1 MGDEGEGQAGQGSGA
16 GANQGAGAGA
26 SSTLGAGSA
35 EGSNQAEEL
44 VPIERVRGL
53 QSVNDRLRAELG
65 ELRAELD
72 GAKQSAEAAGAAI
85 SEAAGQALANL
96 KRALHAENAG
106 RVVPELIVGDTFDA
120 LEASVEVAK
129 AAFDR
134 AAELAR
140 ASMPG
145 QPIPAGTPARSATAA
160 AAAAGL
166 SAQDKIAAGLAARS
180 SE

>member
-1 MGDEGEGQAGQGSGA
+1 MADEGEGQAGQGSGQEA
-16 GANQGAGAGA
+16 NLGAAAE

-53 QSVNDRLRAELG
+53 QSANDRLRAELG

-96 KRALHAENAG
+96 RRALHAENAG

-140 ASMPG
+140 ASMAG